1 MPEDIW
7 KTFEDNKIIRVT
19 LCDKI
24 REFIDIMIL
33 LISYNWLFSHKKNI
47 LSANE
52 GFCRRFLHF
61 FVQSTPLPGKTFREI
76 CWQNVYFCRQK
87 QYSHF
92 NVFATALVMKDE
104 M

>member
-47 LSANE
+47 
-52 GFCRRFLHF
+52 
-61 FVQSTPLPGKTFREI
+61 
-76 CWQNVYFCRQK
+76 
-87 QYSHF
+87 
-92 NVFATALVMKDE
+92 
-104 M
+104 